1 MISFLSERM
10 TLVGSRKNLCW
21 NLWYSTDKRTGKD
34 DSVLMMLLFRAVKM
48 TADCEKLQ
56 EDPAKLSGWARH
68 WQVKFSVGGCEGK
81 ETKIPHMRW
90 RVLSDQC
97 HPLTWENLGH
107 GQSCEV
113 EKGSSMK
120 NINFS
125 FNSGYKSKYSIRNQK
140 EPKYT
145 ENTTWL
151 PCKHMFLL
159 LLEWHAA
166 LFLCLKQVQ
175 QGRFG
180 GWKGWHTFSE
190 AGLIRVVCS
199 LGWKSTEGLGTPWG
213 LPRVR
218 RNNSKTSGSDCR
230 LCPASRTREVSAHF
244 YRAHLHMA

>member
-21 NLWYSTDKRTGKD
+21 NLWYSTDKRTRKD

-56 EDPAKLSGWARH
+56 EDSAKLSGWARY
-68 WQVKFSVGGCEGK
+68 WQVKFSVGGHK
-81 ETKIPHMRW
+81 VRETKIPHTRW
-90 RVLSDQC
+90 WVLSDQC
-97 HPLTWENLGH
+97 HPPTCETLGH

-113 EKGSSMK
+113 EKGSSVK

-125 FNSGYKSKYSIRNQK
+125 FNSGYKSKYQK
-140 EPKYT
+140 EPKYA

-166 LFLCLKQVQ
+166 LFLHLKKVQ
-175 QGRFG
+175 QGKFG
-180 GWKGWHTFSE
+180 GWKGWHKFSK
-190 AGLIRVVCS
+190 AGLTRVVCS
-199 LGWKSTEGLGTPWG
+199 LGWKGTEGLGTPWG
-213 LPRVR
+213 LPRVC
-218 RNNSKTSGSDCR
+218 RNKSKTSGSDCR

-244 YRAHLHMA
+244 YRARLQMA